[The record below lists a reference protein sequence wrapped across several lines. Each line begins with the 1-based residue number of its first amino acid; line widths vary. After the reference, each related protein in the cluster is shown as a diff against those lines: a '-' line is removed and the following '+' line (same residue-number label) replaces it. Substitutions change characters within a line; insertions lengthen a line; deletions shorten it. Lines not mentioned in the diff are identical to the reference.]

1 MKPTH
6 ASAGPSGSDLSEPAE
21 NQGDLLR
28 LAEARLAESELRFRT
43 LADSGQALIWTA
55 GLDKKCDYFNAV
67 WLRFTGRTLEQ
78 EMGDGW
84 AEGVHPEDFERCV
97 KTYVDAFDRREA
109 FSMEYRLRHAS
120 GEYRWLQDDGSPRF
134 DREGHFIGYIGYCL
148 DITARRQAE
157 EGYQTL
163 FREMLD
169 GFAVHEMIFDGA
181 GQPVDYR
188 FLAVNPAF
196 ERMTGLRGADI
207 VGRTVLE
214 VLPGTEKHWIETYG
228 RVVVTGELI
237 HFESYTA
244 TIGKHFQVT
253 AFRPEANRFACM
265 FADVTDRKRAE
276 EARKTSEERL
286 MQLAEQNRSVAWEM
300 DDQGLYTYVSQ
311 VSERV
316 FGYRPDEL
324 VGKKHFYDLHPE
336 KGREAF
342 REAAFREFGN
352 HQPFVDFVNPVVA
365 KDGRVV
371 WVTTNGLP
379 LFDGA
384 GNWRGYRGSDTDIT
398 DRKRAEDDIRREQ
411 AFNKVIID
419 SIPGTF
425 YMIDET
431 GKYARWNAYQR
442 DEIVGKPE
450 EEVAQT
456 HAVDTIHPDDRE
468 FIQGKIASV
477 LQNGGVETVEG
488 RVLLRGG
495 PRYQWL
501 LMTGRQLVVGGHP
514 FLVGT
519 GIDIT
524 ERKRTE
530 GELAQKME
538 TLQRFQR
545 LTVDREMAMI
555 ELKKEVNALLEQG
568 GKAAKYKMA
577 GASGASA

>member
-1 MKPTH
+1 M
-6 ASAGPSGSDLSEPAE
+6 
-21 NQGDLLR
+21 R

-55 GLDKKCDYFNAV
+55 GLDKKCDYFNAA

-97 KTYVDAFDRREA
+97 KTYSDAFDRREA

-228 RVVVTGELI
+228 RVVVTGEPI

-276 EARKTSEERL
+276 EARNTSEERL

-336 KGREAF
+336 EGREAF
-342 REAAFREFGN
+342 RKAVFREFGN

-379 LFDGA
+379 LFDSA

-411 AFNKVIID
+411 AFNEVIID

-468 FIQGKIASV
+468 FIQGKIESV
-477 LQNGGVETVEG
+477 LRNGGVEIVEG

-501 LMTGRQLVVGGHP
+501 LMTGRKLVVDGHP

-524 ERKRTE
+524 ERKRAE
-530 GELAQKME
+530 GELAQKMDV
-538 TLQRFQR
+538 LQRFQR

>member
-84 AEGVHPEDFERCV
+84 TEGVHPEDFERCV
-97 KTYVDAFDRREA
+97 KTYVEAFDRREA

-134 DREGHFIGYIGYCL
+134 DREGRFIGYIGYCL

-228 RVVVTGELI
+228 RVVVTGEPI

-253 AFRPEANRFACM
+253 AFRPSANRFACM
-265 FADVTDRKRAE
+265 FTDV
-276 EARKTSEERL
+276 
-286 MQLAEQNRSVAWEM
+286 
-300 DDQGLYTYVSQ
+300 
-311 VSERV
+311 
-316 FGYRPDEL
+316 
-324 VGKKHFYDLHPE
+324 
-336 KGREAF
+336 
-342 REAAFREFGN
+342 
-352 HQPFVDFVNPVVA
+352 
-365 KDGRVV
+365 
-371 WVTTNGLP
+371 
-379 LFDGA
+379 
-384 GNWRGYRGSDTDIT
+384 T

-411 AFNKVIID
+411 AFNEVIID

-431 GKYARWNAYQR
+431 GKYAKWNAYQR

-456 HAVDTIHPDDRE
+456 RAADTIHPDDRE

-477 LQNGGVETVEG
+477 LQNGGVEIVEG

-501 LMTGRQLVVGGHP
+501 LMTGRKLVVDGHP

-524 ERKRTE
+524 ERKRAE
-530 GELAQKME
+530 GELAQKMDV
-538 TLQRFQR
+538 LQRFQR